1 MNSNRT
7 AKVIWLKTHAERHWK
22 NDVESI
28 VKSPANYE
36 ELCKLA
42 IAYSDGVIQ
51 NSEKVN
57 ENVMKFAR
65 ESGVPVL
72 DYQPADT
79 YVDAFN
85 EFYDKVWEFEK
96 K

>member
-1 MNSNRT
+1 MQTGHCLLRRRDT
-7 AKVIWLKTHAERHWK
+7 KQR
-22 NDVESI
+22 
-28 VKSPANYE
+28 
-36 ELCKLA
+36 
-42 IAYSDGVIQ
+42 
-51 NSEKVN
+51 KVN

>member
-1 MNSNRT
+1 
-7 AKVIWLKTHAERHWK
+7 
-22 NDVESI
+22 
-28 VKSPANYE
+28 
-36 ELCKLA
+36 
-42 IAYSDGVIQ
+42 
-51 NSEKVN
+51 
-57 ENVMKFAR
+57 
-65 ESGVPVL
+65 VL

>member
-1 MNSNRT
+1 M
-7 AKVIWLKTHAERHWK
+7 LKGIERMMWK
-22 NDVESI
+22 HRQISG
-28 VKSPANYE
+28 
-36 ELCKLA
+36 KLRGTVQTGHC
-42 IAYSDGVIQ
+42 YSDGVIQ

-85 EFYDKVWEFEK
+85 EFYDKSMGV
-96 K
+96 